1 MSTKKH
7 LIEVRS
13 NSSFMVNYDDMKLVP
28 QVELIVLTHEPNY
41 EIDAIKASL

>member
-28 QVELIVLTHEPNY
+28 QVELIVLTHEPNG
-41 EIDAIKASL
+41 KAYTKAGLL